1 VAARR
6 SRAGNGNDTQSSEAA
21 LMMSRTGEVNGMAKG
36 KILVVDDEIY
46 IVHIL
51 DFSLGMEGYT
61 VVTAL
66 DGEQA
71 LEKARA
77 EKPDL
82 IVLDIMMPKLDG
94 YETCKRL
101 KADDATKAI
110 PVILLS
116 AKGRNVDQKVGFEV
130 GADDYI
136 TKPFSPRKLVE
147 RINAIL
153 GQGTSQQRMQ
163 A

>member
-1 VAARR
+1 
-6 SRAGNGNDTQSSEAA
+6 
-21 LMMSRTGEVNGMAKG
+21 MAKG
-36 KILVVDDEIY
+36 RILVVDDEIY

-51 DFSLGMEGYT
+51 DFSLGMEGYE

-101 KADDATKAI
+101 KADATTKDI

-153 GQGTSQQRMQ
+153 GQASSQHLQ

>member
-1 VAARR
+1 
-6 SRAGNGNDTQSSEAA
+6 
-21 LMMSRTGEVNGMAKG
+21 MAKG

-51 DFSLGMEGYT
+51 DFSLGMEGYE

-71 LEKARA
+71 LEKARS

-101 KADDATKAI
+101 KADAETKDM

-153 GQGTSQQRMQ
+153 GHGTSQQRMQ

>member
-1 VAARR
+1 
-6 SRAGNGNDTQSSEAA
+6 
-21 LMMSRTGEVNGMAKG
+21 MAKG
-36 KILVVDDEIY
+36 KILVVDYEIY

-51 DFSLGMEGYT
+51 DFSLGMEGYE
-61 VVTAL
+61 VLTAL

-71 LEKARA
+71 LEKARS

-94 YETCKRL
+94 YETCKML
-101 KADDATKAI
+101 KAEAGTKDI

-116 AKGRNVDQKVGFEV
+116 AKGRNVDQKIGFEV

-153 GQGTSQQRMQ
+153 GQTSPNRMQ

>member
-1 VAARR
+1 
-6 SRAGNGNDTQSSEAA
+6 
-21 LMMSRTGEVNGMAKG
+21 MAKG

-51 DFSLGMEGYT
+51 DFSLGMEGYE
-61 VVTAL
+61 VITAL

-71 LEKARA
+71 VERAQA

-94 YETCKRL
+94 YETCKIL
-101 KADDATKAI
+101 KGDPATRDI

-116 AKGRNVDQKVGFEV
+116 AKGRNIDQKIGFEV

-147 RINAIL
+147 RINGIL
-153 GQGTSQQRMQ
+153 GQNDASRMQ

>member
-1 VAARR
+1 
-6 SRAGNGNDTQSSEAA
+6 
-21 LMMSRTGEVNGMAKG
+21 MAKG

-51 DFSLGMEGYT
+51 DFSLGMEGYE
-61 VVTAL
+61 VLTAL

-71 LEKARA
+71 LEKARQ
-77 EKPDL
+77 EHPDL

-94 YETCKRL
+94 YETCKLL
-101 KADDATKAI
+101 KSDDNTKSI

-153 GQGTSQQRMQ
+153 GQTSTNRMQ

>member
-1 VAARR
+1 
-6 SRAGNGNDTQSSEAA
+6 
-21 LMMSRTGEVNGMAKG
+21 MSKG
-36 KILVVDDEIY
+36 KVLVVDDEIY

-51 DFSLGMEGYT
+51 DFSLGMEGYE
-61 VVTAL
+61 VITAL

-71 LEKARA
+71 LERL
-77 EKPDL
+77 ESDKPDM

-94 YETCKRL
+94 YEVCRSIKSNP
-101 KADDATKAI
+101 ATRHI

-116 AKGRNVDQKVGFEV
+116 AKGRNVDQKMGFDV

-147 RINAIL
+147 RINQLL
-153 GQGTSQQRMQ
+153 GQAVTEKPSTSK
-163 A
+163 

>member
-1 VAARR
+1 
-6 SRAGNGNDTQSSEAA
+6 
-21 LMMSRTGEVNGMAKG
+21 MAKG
-36 KILVVDDEIY
+36 RILVVDDEIY

-51 DFSLGMEGYT
+51 DFSLGMEGYE
-61 VVTAL
+61 VLTAL

-101 KADDATKAI
+101 KADAQTKDV

-153 GQGTSQQRMQ
+153 GHGTSQQRMQ

>member
-1 VAARR
+1 
-6 SRAGNGNDTQSSEAA
+6 
-21 LMMSRTGEVNGMAKG
+21 MSKG

-51 DFSLGMEGYT
+51 DFSLGMEGYE

-71 LEKARA
+71 LHKVKND
-77 EKPDL
+77 KPDL
-82 IVLDIMMPKLDG
+82 VVLDIMMPKLDG
-94 YETCKRL
+94 YETCKIL
-101 KADDATKAI
+101 KSDPDTKNI

-116 AKGRNVDQKVGFEV
+116 AKGRNADQKMGYQV

-147 RINAIL
+147 RINMIL
-153 GQGTSQQRMQ
+153 GQPSTQQV
-163 A
+163 AG

>member
-1 VAARR
+1 
-6 SRAGNGNDTQSSEAA
+6 
-21 LMMSRTGEVNGMAKG
+21 MSKG

-51 DFSLGMEGYT
+51 DFSLGMEGYE

-71 LEKARA
+71 LEKVKS

-94 YETCKRL
+94 YEVCKNI
-101 KADDATKAI
+101 KSSATTQHI

-116 AKGRNVDQKVGFEV
+116 AKGRNVDQKLGFDV

-147 RINAIL
+147 RINQLL
-153 GQGTSQQRMQ
+153 GQTVTEKPTPS
-163 A
+163 APSA

>member
-1 VAARR
+1 
-6 SRAGNGNDTQSSEAA
+6 
-21 LMMSRTGEVNGMAKG
+21 MSKG
-36 KILVVDDEIY
+36 RILVVDDEIY

-51 DFSLGMEGYT
+51 DFSLGMEGYE
-61 VVTAL
+61 VLTAL

-77 EKPDL
+77 EHPDL

-94 YETCKRL
+94 YETCKML
-101 KADDATKAI
+101 KAEAGTKDI

-116 AKGRNVDQKVGFEV
+116 AKGRNVDQKIGFEV

-153 GQGTSQQRMQ
+153 GQSSPHRMQ

>member
-1 VAARR
+1 
-6 SRAGNGNDTQSSEAA
+6 
-21 LMMSRTGEVNGMAKG
+21 MSKG

-51 DFSLGMEGYT
+51 DFSLGMEGYE

-71 LEKARA
+71 LEKLQSER
-77 EKPDL
+77 PDL

-94 YETCKRL
+94 YEVCKAIKSNAETRH
-101 KADDATKAI
+101 I

-116 AKGRNVDQKVGFEV
+116 AKGRNVDQKLGFDV

-147 RINAIL
+147 RINQLL
-153 GQGTSQQRMQ
+153 GQAVTERPSST
-163 A
+163 

>member
-1 VAARR
+1 
-6 SRAGNGNDTQSSEAA
+6 
-21 LMMSRTGEVNGMAKG
+21 MAKG
-36 KILVVDDEIY
+36 RILVVDDEIY

-51 DFSLGMEGYT
+51 DFSLGMEGYE
-61 VVTAL
+61 VITAL

-94 YETCKRL
+94 YETCKML
-101 KADDATKAI
+101 KADASTKDI

-116 AKGRNVDQKVGFEV
+116 AKGRNVDQKIGFEV

-153 GQGTSQQRMQ
+153 GQSSPHRMQ